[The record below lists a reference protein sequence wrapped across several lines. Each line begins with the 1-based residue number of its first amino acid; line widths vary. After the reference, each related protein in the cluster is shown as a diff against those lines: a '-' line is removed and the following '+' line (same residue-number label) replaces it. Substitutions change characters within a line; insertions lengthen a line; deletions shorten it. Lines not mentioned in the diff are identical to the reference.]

1 MAVRKDDENVKTRGG
16 DKTAGNGGKPPGSYS
31 AKDIQVLEGLEAVRR
46 RPGMYIGTTD
56 IRGLHHL
63 VREVLDNS
71 IDEAMNGTCDRIDVW
86 IHKSNDIT
94 VADNGRGIPVD
105 KQQQTGKSA
114 LEVVHTILHAGG
126 KFGGAGYKV
135 SGGLHGVGVSVVNA
149 LSTQLIVEVHRD
161 GKVWTQTYAR
171 GKPTGP
177 VKTIAKAHLPPPP
190 SIEWK
195 APRIT
200 GTVTRFTPD
209 PEVFPIIEWDTAVI
223 EQWLRETAYLNK
235 GLYLTLRDER
245 NDTEAN
251 YYFDGGVVSFVRH
264 LNRSHLALHVK
275 PIYVEKT
282 FENDT
287 VVEVALQYNDS
298 FAERVYT
305 FANNINTID
314 GGAHLTGF
322 RNALTRTINAYA
334 RKTGQLKEADV
345 NLTSEDVREGLTA
358 VISVKIK
365 EPQFEGQTKT
375 RLGNAE
381 VAGQVATAVNDALG
395 QHLEEN
401 PTDAKRIVEKCL
413 TAFRAREAARK
424 ARDVF
429 RKGALDGFSLPG
441 KLADCSER
449 DPEKCELFIVEGP
462 SAGGSAKGGRDRRTQ
477 AILPL
482 KGKILNVEK
491 ARADKMLGNEEI
503 KTLITA
509 FGTGIGDYFD
519 MKKLRYGKT
528 ILLCD
533 ADVDGSHI
541 RTLLLTLLY
550 RHFKPLIEE
559 GRIYIGQ
566 PPLYRLQLGKEIRW
580 AYSDN
585 ERDRAIKE
593 LKQVAKTK
601 RDDRKKAAGDKADAE
616 GGDKATSRARRR
628 AAEATV
634 DADADAPVNSDEGT
648 DDGKGGREPAIARYK
663 GLGEMNAEQLW
674 DTTLNPATRTL
685 KQVTLED
692 AEAADLAFDELM
704 GSEVEGRKKWIMA
717 NAKKAA
723 LDI

>member
-1 MAVRKDDENVKTRGG
+1 VAVRKLPTDEDNRR
-16 DKTAGNGGKPPGSYS
+16 SYS

-56 IRGLHHL
+56 LRGLHHL

-86 IHKSNDIT
+86 IHPTNEIT
-94 VADNGRGIPVD
+94 VADNGRGIPVGPHPTQKD
-105 KQQQTGKSA
+105 PRGKPMDA
-114 LEVVHTILHAGG
+114 LEVVMTILHAGG

-149 LSTQLIVEVHRD
+149 LSSSTVVEVHRD
-161 GKVWTQTYAR
+161 GKVWTQSFER
-171 GKPTGP
+171 GKPTSAVRGA
-177 VKTIAKAHLPPPP
+177 AKPQLPPPP
-190 SIEWK
+190 VLPWK
-195 APRIT
+195 ERPRIT
-200 GTVTRFTPD
+200 GTVTRFAPD
-209 PEVFPIIEWDTAVI
+209 AQMFPVIQWDAQIV

-235 GLYLTLRDER
+235 GLWLALHDER
-245 NDTEAN
+245 DGSEAN

-264 LNRSHLALHVK
+264 LNRSHQPLHK
-275 PIYVEKT
+275 PVYVEKS

-287 VVEVALQYNDS
+287 VVEVSLQYNDS
-298 FAERVYT
+298 FAEKVYT

-322 RNALTRTINAYA
+322 RTALTRTINAYA
-334 RKTGQLKEADV
+334 RKSGQLKDSDP
-345 NLTSEDVREGLTA
+345 NLTSDDVREGLTA

-381 VAGQVATAVNDALG
+381 VAGQVAAAVNDALG
-395 QHLEEN
+395 QYLEEN
-401 PTDAKRIVEKCL
+401 PPDGRRIVDKCL

-424 ARDVF
+424 ARDLVL

-441 KLADCSER
+441 KLADCQER
-449 DPEKCELFIVEGP
+449 DPEKSELIIVEGI
-462 SAGGSAKGGRDRRTQ
+462 SAGGSAKGGRDRRFQ

-482 KGKILNVEK
+482 RGKILNVEK

-503 KTLITA
+503 KALITA
-509 FGTGIGDYFD
+509 LGTGIGDYFD

-528 ILLCD
+528 ILLAD

-550 RHFKPLIEE
+550 RHFKPLVEE

-566 PPLYRLQLGKEIRW
+566 PPLYRLQLGKEVRW
-580 AYSDN
+580 AYSDH
-585 ERDRAIKE
+585 ERDKAIKE
-593 LKQVAKTK
+593 LKQLAKSK
-601 RDDRKKAAGDKADAE
+601 RDDRRKAAAEKADAE
-616 GGDKATSRARRR
+616 GGDKPTARARRR
-628 AAEATV
+628 AAEEAV
-634 DADADAPVNSDEGT
+634 DAAESAPANSDEGT

-674 DTTLNPATRTL
+674 DTTLNPQTRTL
-685 KQVTLED
+685 RKVMLED
-692 AEAADLAFDELM
+692 AEEADLVFDELM

-717 NAKKAA
+717 NAKKAE
-723 LDI
+723 LDV

>member
-1 MAVRKDDENVKTRGG
+1 
-16 DKTAGNGGKPPGSYS
+16 
-31 AKDIQVLEGLEAVRR
+31 
-46 RPGMYIGTTD
+46 MYIGPTD
-56 IRGLHHL
+56 SRGLHHL
-63 VREVLDNS
+63 VREILDNS
-71 IDEAMNGTCDRIDVW
+71 IDEAVNGTCDRIDVW
-86 IHKSNDIT
+86 IHKNNDIA
-94 VADNGRGIPVD
+94 VADNGRGIPVGPHRRQRD
-105 KQQQTGKSA
+105 AKGTPMDA
-114 LEVVHTILHAGG
+114 LEVGMTILHAGG

-149 LSTQLIVEVHRD
+149 LSASTIVEVHRD
-161 GKVWTQTYAR
+161 AKVYTQSFER

-177 VKTIAKAHLPPPP
+177 VRTTTKPQLP
-190 SIEWK
+190 
-195 APRIT
+195 APQPLPWTEPEKIT
-200 GTVTRFTPD
+200 GTVTRFTAD
-209 PEVFPIIEWDTAVI
+209 PQVFPIIEWDAQVI

-235 GLYLTLRDER
+235 RLFLSLHDER
-245 NDTEAN
+245 NETEAN

-264 LNRSHLALHVK
+264 LNRSHLALHAT
-275 PIYVEKT
+275 PPYVEKT

-298 FAERVYT
+298 FVEKVYT

-322 RNALTRTINAYA
+322 RNALTRSINAYA
-334 RKTGQLKEADV
+334 RKSGQLKEADA

-381 VAGQVATAVNDALG
+381 VAGQVAAAVNDALG
-395 QHLEEN
+395 QYLEEN
-401 PTDAKRIVEKCL
+401 PGDAKRMVEKCL

-491 ARADKMLGNEEI
+491 ARADKMLSNEEI

-519 MKKLRYGKT
+519 MKNLRYGKT
-528 ILLCD
+528 NMLCD
-533 ADVDGSHI
+533 ADDA
-541 RTLLLTLLY
+541 
-550 RHFKPLIEE
+550 EE
-559 GRIYIGQ
+559 Q
-566 PPLYRLQLGKEIRW
+566 
-580 AYSDN
+580 
-585 ERDRAIKE
+585 
-593 LKQVAKTK
+593 
-601 RDDRKKAAGDKADAE
+601 ADA
-616 GGDKATSRARRR
+616 
-628 AAEATV
+628 
-634 DADADAPVNSDEGT
+634 APTNTDEGT

-685 KQVTLED
+685 KRVTLED
-692 AEAADLAFDELM
+692 AELADLVFDELM
-704 GSEVEGRKKWIMA
+704 GTEVEGRKKWIMA
-717 NAKKAA
+717 NADKAA

>member
-1 MAVRKDDENVKTRGG
+1 MK
-16 DKTAGNGGKPPGSYS
+16 GNGKAPTNGSGSYS

-63 VREVLDNS
+63 IREVLDNS
-71 IDEAMNGTCDRIDVW
+71 IDEAMNGTCDRIDVT
-86 IHKSNDIT
+86 IHASNEVT
-94 VADNGRGIPVD
+94 VADNGRGIPTD
-105 KQQQTGKSA
+105 KQAQTGKSA
-114 LEVVHTILHAGG
+114 LEVVHTVLHAGG

-135 SGGLHGVGVSVVNA
+135 SGGLHGVGISVVNA
-149 LSTQLIVEVHRD
+149 LSTRLVVEVHRD
-161 GKVWTQTYAR
+161 GKVFTQTYER
-171 GKPTGP
+171 GKPVAAVRT
-177 VKTIAKAHLPPPP
+177 TAKPALQPPP
-190 SIEWK
+190 SLVWQE
-195 APRIT
+195 PRGT

-209 PEVFPIIEWDTAVI
+209 PEVFPVIEWDASVVQ
-223 EQWLRETAYLNK
+223 QWLRETAYLNK
-235 GLYLTLRDER
+235 GLFLQLRDER
-245 NDTEAN
+245 AGTEDS

-264 LNRSHLALHVK
+264 LNRAHQSLHK
-275 PIYVEKT
+275 PVYVEKT

-298 FAERVYT
+298 FAEKVYS
-305 FANNINTID
+305 FANNINTMD

-322 RNALTRTINAYA
+322 RTALTRTINFHA
-334 RKTGQLKEADV
+334 RKIGALKESDP

-381 VAGQVATAVNDALG
+381 VQGQVASAVNDALG
-395 QHLEEN
+395 QFLEEN
-401 PTDAKRIVEKCL
+401 PQDAKRVVEKCL

-424 ARDVF
+424 ARDLVL

-441 KLADCSER
+441 KLADCQER
-449 DPEKCELFIVEGP
+449 DPEKCELILVEGN
-462 SAGGSAKGGRDRRTQ
+462 SAGGTAKNGRDRRFQ

-482 KGKILNVEK
+482 RGKVLNVEK

-503 KTLITA
+503 KSIITA
-509 FGTGIGDYFD
+509 LGTGIGDYFD
-519 MKKLRYGKT
+519 LSKLRYGKT
-528 ILLCD
+528 ILLAD

-550 RHFKPLIEE
+550 RHFKPLIES

-566 PPLYRLQLGKEIRW
+566 PPLYRIQLGKEVRW
-580 AYSDN
+580 TYSDA
-585 ERDRAIKE
+585 ERDKAVKE
-593 LKQVAKTK
+593 LKALAKAN
-601 RDDRKKAAGDKADAE
+601 REDRKAKAAAKEDGPAAK
-616 GGDKATSRARRR
+616 R
-628 AAEATV
+628 AAKAAAAAEETV
-634 DADADAPVNSDEGT
+634 STSSDEGT
-648 DDGKGGREPAIARYK
+648 DDGKGGRDPAIARYK

-685 KQVTLED
+685 KVVTVDD
-692 AEAADLAFDELM
+692 AEQADLVFDELM

-717 NAKKAA
+717 NATKAA

>member
-1 MAVRKDDENVKTRGG
+1 MAVKKEDVKSREGENGQKAPT
-16 DKTAGNGGKPPGSYS
+16 SYS

-56 IRGLHHL
+56 LRGLHHL
-63 VREVLDNS
+63 IREVLDNS
-71 IDEAMNGTCDRIDVW
+71 IDEAMNGTCERIDMW
-86 IHKSNDIT
+86 IAQDNSIT
-94 VADNGRGIPVD
+94 VADNGRGIPTD

-149 LSTQLIVEVHRD
+149 LSTELLVEVHRD
-161 GKVWTQTYAR
+161 NKISTQTYAR
-171 GKPTGP
+171 GKPTSA
-177 VKTIAKAHLPPPP
+177 VKTIAKPTLPLPPVLP
-190 SIEWK
+190 WK
-195 APRIT
+195 ERGRTT
-200 GTVTRFTPD
+200 GTVTRFWPD
-209 PEVFPIIEWDTAVI
+209 PQMFPVIEWDASIV

-235 GLYLTLRDER
+235 GLFLSLHDER
-245 NDTEAN
+245 NGNEAN
-251 YYFDGGVVSFVRH
+251 YYFDGGIVSFVRH
-264 LNRSHLALHVK
+264 LNRSHAVLHK
-275 PIYVEKT
+275 PVYVERPHD
-282 FENDT
+282 NGT
-287 VVEVALQYNDS
+287 VVEVSLQYNDG
-298 FAERVYT
+298 FAEKVYT

-322 RNALTRTINAYA
+322 RTALTRTINAYA
-334 RKTGQLKEADV
+334 RKNGQLKESDP
-345 NLTSEDVREGLTA
+345 NLTSDDVREGLTA
-358 VISVKIK
+358 VISVKIR

-395 QHLEEN
+395 QYLEEN
-401 PTDAKRIVEKCL
+401 PPDARRIVDKCL

-424 ARDVF
+424 ARDLVL

-449 DPEKCELFIVEGP
+449 DPERCELIIVEGQ
-462 SAGGSAKGGRDRRTQ
+462 SAGGSAKSGRDRRFQ

-482 KGKILNVEK
+482 RGKILNVEK

-503 KTLITA
+503 KSLITA
-509 FGTGIGDYFD
+509 LGTGIGDYFD
-519 MKKLRYGKT
+519 IKKLRYGKT
-528 ILLCD
+528 ILLAD

-559 GRIYIGQ
+559 GRVYIGQ
-566 PPLYRLQLGKEIRW
+566 PPLYRLQLGKEVRW
-580 AYSDN
+580 AYSDQ
-585 ERDRAIKE
+585 ERDKFIKE
-593 LKQVAKTK
+593 LKSQARKR
-601 RDDRKKAAGDKADAE
+601 RDDRKTKAAE
-616 GGDKATSRARRR
+616 GEEKTAKGRRR
-628 AAEATV
+628 AAAVVAAEDAAEAETNES
-634 DADADAPVNSDEGT
+634 ASTDEGT

-674 DTTLNPATRTL
+674 DTTINPATRTL
-685 KQVTLED
+685 KKVTLDD
-692 AEAADLAFDELM
+692 AEAADVVFDELM

-717 NAKKAA
+717 NAKHAE

>member
-1 MAVRKDDENVKTRGG
+1 MAVKKEALKPAAST
-16 DKTAGNGGKPPGSYS
+16 NGQKPPASYS

-86 IHKSNDIT
+86 IKKNNDIV
-94 VADNGRGIPVD
+94 VADNGRGIPTD

-149 LSTQLIVEVHRD
+149 LSTELVAEVHRD
-161 GKVWTQTYAR
+161 GKVWTQSYQR

-177 VKTIAKAHLPPPP
+177 VKIIPKPQLPLPPVVPWR
-190 SIEWK
+190 EREK
-195 APRIT
+195 YT
-200 GTVTRFTPD
+200 GTVTRFTAD
-209 PEVFPIIEWDTAVI
+209 SEMFPVIEWDALVI

-235 GLYLTLRDER
+235 SLFLSLHDER
-245 NDTEAN
+245 DGREQN
-251 YYFDGGVVSFVRH
+251 YYFDGGIVSFVRH
-264 LNRSHLALHVK
+264 LNRSHEALHPK
-275 PIYVEKT
+275 PVYVDRT
-282 FENDT
+282 HDNGT
-287 VVEVALQYNDS
+287 VVEVAFQYNDG
-298 FAERVYT
+298 FAEKVYT

-322 RNALTRTINAYA
+322 RTALTRTINAHA
-334 RKTGQLKEADV
+334 HKSGQLKESDP
-345 NLTSEDVREGLTA
+345 NLTAEDVREGLTA
-358 VISVKIK
+358 VVSVKIR

-381 VAGQVATAVNDALG
+381 VAGQVSAAVNDALG
-395 QHLEEN
+395 QYLEEN
-401 PTDAKRIVEKCL
+401 PQDARRIVEKCL

-424 ARDVF
+424 ARDLVL

-462 SAGGSAKGGRDRRTQ
+462 SAGGSAKSGRDRRTQ

-503 KTLITA
+503 KALIVA
-509 FGTGIGDYFD
+509 LGTGIGDYFD
-519 MKKLRYGKT
+519 MKKLRYGRT

-550 RHFKPLIEE
+550 RHFRPLIEE

-566 PPLYRLQLGKEIRW
+566 PPLFRVQLGKEVRW
-580 AYSDN
+580 AYSDT
-585 ERDRAIKE
+585 ERDRFVRE
-593 LKQVAKTK
+593 LKSEAKKK
-601 RDDRKKAAGDKADAE
+601 RDDRKIAKGEAVTEDKPTAPTPAR
-616 GGDKATSRARRR
+616 GRRR
-628 AAEATV
+628 AAAAVEATE
-634 DADADAPVNSDEGT
+634 ADGSPINTDEGT

-674 DTTLNPATRTL
+674 DTTINPATRTL
-685 KQVTLED
+685 RRVTLED
-692 AEAADLAFDELM
+692 AERADLVFEELM
-704 GSEVEGRKKWIMA
+704 GNEVEGRKKWIMA
-717 NAKKAA
+717 NATKAA